1 MNCENTY
8 KHTFSRARVRAHWQ
22 GVLSF
27 CCHKCHRL
35 LVKSL
40 FSMLLWVVAEGNLT
54 NGWDNRPKRTLNHR
68 EKHIFPRCFFSI
80 SPNFLTFLSNL
91 LRFSSLCVTL
101 VTAKK
106 QHCGWNARTHT
117 RARETHRNLSFS
129 FSPLSFSFPSCSS
142 VFTFSFALCFPHS
155 FLRLCLV
162 LKCFF
167 ARWGCHFVSDPKKKV
182 LFSLIFSLFGA
193 ISTHIPIEVT

>member
-1 MNCENTY
+1 
-8 KHTFSRARVRAHWQ
+8 
-22 GVLSF
+22 
-27 CCHKCHRL
+27 
-35 LVKSL
+35 
-40 FSMLLWVVAEGNLT
+40 MLLWVVAEGNLT

-106 QHCGWNARTHT
+106 QHCGWNARAHT
-117 RARETHRNLSFS
+117 RVREKRTEISPSF
-129 FSPLSFSFPSCSS
+129 FSLSFPSCSS

-155 FLRLCLV
+155 FLRLCLHWIILFCKV
-162 LKCFF
+162 KMAFCEWSKEKSAVFLDFF
-167 ARWGCHFVSDPKKKV
+167 TLWGYFHPYTNRGNVMME
-182 LFSLIFSLFGA
+182 I
-193 ISTHIPIEVT
+193 